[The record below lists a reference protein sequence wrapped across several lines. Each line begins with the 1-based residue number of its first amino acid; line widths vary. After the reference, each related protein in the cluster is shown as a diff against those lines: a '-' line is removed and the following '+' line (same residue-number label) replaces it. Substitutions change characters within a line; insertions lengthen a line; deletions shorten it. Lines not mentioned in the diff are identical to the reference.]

1 MWKIIATEGTGKA
14 FTKIKNPFSFL
25 DRELVEVSESA
36 WNLSFEPNV
45 WNIKRIMLSINVTA
59 KLMIDAQW

>member
-36 WNLSFEPNV
+36 
-45 WNIKRIMLSINVTA
+45 
-59 KLMIDAQW
+59 